1 MELRFVFEP
10 RKEASCCLQLTN
22 KTNGFIAF
30 NIKINQDKYSV
41 QPSQGTMRP
50 CSRRY
55 VVVTLSAQAAA
66 PPYMRCNDML
76 LVQST
81 GVSQD
86 HVTDYQELFE
96 KAMANKV
103 VDVLQLPILYVTLD
117 Q

>member
-22 KTNGFIAF
+22 KTNGIIAF
-30 NIKINQDKYSV
+30 NVNINQGKYSV
-41 QPSQGTMRP
+41 RPSQGTMRP

-66 PPYMRCNDML
+66 APYMRCDDML
-76 LVQST
+76 IVQST

-86 HVTDYQELFE
+86 HVNDYQELFE

-103 VDVLQLPILYVTLD
+103 VDEVKLPIVYVTLD
-117 Q
+117 